1 MTDKKIKFS
10 IVLPAYNVE
19 QYIIEALECLGGQDY
34 PEYEVIVVDDCA
46 TDATRGAGG
55 AVCGG
60 ERRREIFC
68 DSSAAESRRFR
79 GQKFRDGCCHG
90 GVYSVS
96 GSG

>member
-46 TDATRGAGG
+46 TELQGNWRSSL
-55 AVCGG
+55 
-60 ERRREIFC
+60 RRR
-68 DSSAAESRRFR
+68 AAAGNFL
-79 GQKFRDGCCHG
+79 
-90 GVYSVS
+90 
-96 GSG
+96 